1 MASRFFE
8 DLLCG
13 ALGYG
18 IGRFQNKKLTREDC
32 EAIVKSWLQNTSL
45 EDVIDAWIAE
55 GDNGWSKSSVI
66 FNLEQKINDL
76 KYLNY

>member
-55 GDNGWSKSSVI
+55 GDNGWSKSSII

-76 KYLNY
+76 KYLDY

>member
-18 IGRFQNKKLTREDC
+18 IGRLQDKKLTKEDC
-32 EAIVKSWLQNTSL
+32 ETIVKSWLQNTSL

-76 KYLNY
+76 KYLDY